1 MSPGGKSLSMQQVVE
16 GKGEGHIFEK
26 LCREGWQ
33 WLVISYEVEDVF
45 PALPAMYERALNC
58 TNSAT
63 VVTGELEIAC
73 DCPELQL
80 VQRSE
85 QGSATGCS
93 RAAQVCKLSAHHRT
107 LCQAIWW
114 RGQVSFDH
122 IFEGS
127 QQVIWAF
134 LADW

>member
-1 MSPGGKSLSMQQVVE
+1 MVE

-45 PALPAMYERALNC
+45 PALPAMYETALNC

-73 DCPELQL
+73 QIAQNYSLNL
-80 VQRSE
+80 NKAVQQAAAGQPRCASYLPTIGHYVRLYGGGDKFPLITFLKE
-85 QGSATGCS
+85 VGKSYGHSLLIGSFPALPMQSS
-93 RAAQVCKLSAHHRT
+93 R
-107 LCQAIWW
+107 
-114 RGQVSFDH
+114 
-122 IFEGS
+122 
-127 QQVIWAF
+127 
-134 LADW
+134 

>member
-1 MSPGGKSLSMQQVVE
+1 MSSQPCL
-16 GKGEGHIFEK
+16 
-26 LCREGWQ
+26 LCTREH
-33 WLVISYEVEDVF
+33 
-45 PALPAMYERALNC
+45 
-58 TNSAT
+58 SAT

-73 DCPELQL
+73 QIAQNCSLCKDLNKA
-80 VQRSE
+80 VQ
-85 QGSATGCS
+85 TGCS